1 MGLIEDWK
9 EFGKTKEDMKT
20 ALSAY
25 LEGLIGITFVL
36 GVISVCNPS
45 DIYLGIYL
53 FVLEILGISGGFM
66 MVIVK
71 YLNGKEPMNNKYTT
85 KTA

>member
-25 LEGLIGITFVL
+25 LEGLIGITFAL
-36 GVISVCNPS
+36 WVISVCNPS
-45 DIYLGIYL
+45 DIYLEIYL

-71 YLNGKEPMNNKYTT
+71 YLNVKEPMNNKYTT

>member
-36 GVISVCNPS
+36 GVISVSNPS

>member
-20 ALSAY
+20 ALSVY

-36 GVISVCNPS
+36 GVISVSNPS

-71 YLNGKEPMNNKYTT
+71 YLNGKEPMNNKYAT

>member
-36 GVISVCNPS
+36 GVISVSNPS

-66 MVIVK
+66 MIIVK

>member
-36 GVISVCNPS
+36 GVISVSNPS

-66 MVIVK
+66 MVVVK

>member
-25 LEGLIGITFVL
+25 IEGLIGITFVL
-36 GVISVCNPS
+36 GVISVSNPS

-66 MVIVK
+66 VVIVK
-71 YLNGKEPMNNKYTT
+71 YLNGKEPMNSKYTT